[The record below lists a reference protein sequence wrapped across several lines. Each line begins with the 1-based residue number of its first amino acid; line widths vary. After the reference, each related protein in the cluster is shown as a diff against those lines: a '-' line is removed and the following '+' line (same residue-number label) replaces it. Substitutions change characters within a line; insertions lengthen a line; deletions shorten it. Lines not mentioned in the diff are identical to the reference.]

1 MPFVTLLILAMLISA
16 LNRSYYLRDYRTSV
30 LPQFGNLVLV
40 LTVPLVLIDHQVPE
54 FWLHLVWL
62 LLLLIGG
69 LASFIDWE
77 EHLLPDRLILPTLF
91 LSMLL
96 LALGKSLVPAVI
108 GASFWFVGFAFLAII
123 NPTGLGWGDV
133 KLAAL
138 LGADCG
144 ALDLKLVPVAIFVA
158 LSSGGVVALFQIA
171 KGNRR
176 AQIAFGPFMF
186 AGAIAA
192 LLGA

>member
-1 MPFVTLLILAMLISA
+1 MPVVTLMMMAMLISV
-16 LNRSYYLRDYRTSV
+16 LNRSHYLRDYRTSV
-30 LPQFGNLVLV
+30 LPHFGNLILV
-40 LTVPLVLIDHQVPE
+40 LTVPLVLVDHQVPE
-54 FWLHLVWL
+54 FWVHLAWL

-77 EHLLPDRLILPTLF
+77 EHVLPDRLILPTLL
-91 LSMLL
+91 LSTLL
-96 LALGKSLVPAVI
+96 LAMGRRFVPAVI
-108 GASFWFVGFAFLAII
+108 GASLWFVGFAFLAII

-158 LSSGGVVALFQIA
+158 LSSGGVVALFQIV

-176 AQIAFGPFMF
+176 AQIAFGPFLF